1 MRGTRTTLAFPDG
14 TATSHRPHLRP
25 FSATRAIGIL
35 SPSSACTSGRD
46 ARQRDRTRME
56 LQIRNVS
63 KTYAN
68 GVKALEDVSL
78 TIAPG
83 MYGLLGP
90 NGAGKS
96 TLMRTLATLQ
106 DPDSGSVRLGDID
119 VLRQKDAVR
128 RTLGYLPQEFGV
140 YPKVNAEDLLNHFAV
155 LKGIPGY
162 QARRDVVEALLRQ
175 VNLYD
180 VRRQKLRGFSGGMRQ
195 RFGVAV
201 ALLGNP
207 KLLIV
212 DEPTAG
218 LDPAERGRFLNL
230 LGELAETSV
239 VILSTHIVED
249 VSELCTRMAIIN
261 EGRILLEAVPLQAVA
276 ELKGRIWRQVVA
288 RDELP
293 AVQRDHGVI
302 STTLLGGRTVVHVY
316 DQALPGPDFEATE
329 PDLTDVYF

>member
-1 MRGTRTTLAFPDG
+1 MTLYIRG
-14 TATSHRPHLRP
+14 
-25 FSATRAIGIL
+25 
-35 SPSSACTSGRD
+35 
-46 ARQRDRTRME
+46 
-56 LQIRNVS
+56 VS
-63 KTYAN
+63 KTYPN
-68 GVKALEDVSL
+68 GLQALKDVTL
-78 TIAPG
+78 TIPAG

-96 TLMRTLATLQ
+96 TLMRMLATLQ
-106 DPDSGSVRLGDID
+106 EPDEGSIRLGDTD
-119 VLRQKDAVR
+119 VLNQKDEVR
-128 RTLGYLPQEFGV
+128 KTLGYLPQEFGV
-140 YPKVNAEDLLNHFAV
+140 YPHASALSLLDHFAV
-155 LKGIPGY
+155 LEGIAGRG
-162 QARRDVVEALLRQ
+162 ARREVVQSLLRQ
-175 VNLYD
+175 VNLWD
-180 VRRQKLRGFSGGMRQ
+180 VRHQKLGGYSGGMRQ

-218 LDPAERGRFLNL
+218 LDPAERVRFLNL
-230 LGELAETSV
+230 LSELGETSV

-261 EGRILLEAVPLQAVA
+261 RGRILLEAEPTQAMA
-276 ELKGRIWRQVVA
+276 GIAGRIWRRVVP

-316 DQALPGPDFEATE
+316 DEASPGAGFEATE
-329 PDLTDVYF
+329 PDLTDVYFSTMAGHIGHPAAPPQTAAGA